1 MKISLTILAICFSF
15 ISKAQIPTPS
25 CDEPVEV
32 CDSAIIFPP
41 STNGGQVY
49 PFVDLWQGFWV
60 VNFYHI
66 SIPASSPTTPGLSCA
81 GLPVNNYYVK
91 LTVDGSGYL
100 EFFMVTSDYSP
111 YWNMAETSW
120 YLYPFTTSTCSQI
133 QSNLIPPVSCNLEAS
148 YPYTDKTGMVENQAQ
163 YPGTNPVAFEPS
175 VYANAGDEFLLLI
188 HANIPV
194 DTNTNIPIFTPK
206 LYVGNA
212 IPGNESSTTTATF
225 TCEPWTVPQS
235 ICLGDSVWFELGNSY
250 NAYDSTYTYTFLN
263 DANDVVN
270 SNHSPWF
277 QVMPDD
283 TTTYHVEVSKNGVIY
298 DTLQSTVY
306 VTAPATPNAGV
317 DQYICEGD
325 TAFLQGALSDSTNYF
340 EWQILDNN
348 DYISATDTLNVDFFS
363 TPDTSQLIL
372 LERNHVCIDG
382 IDTVNIFTHPTP
394 ILELFSDTSI
404 CVDGSASLL
413 AEVSNVDSLTYHWS
427 FTNSL
432 LAQQDFQTN
441 TDTWVSV
448 YASDTIGCTSETDS
462 VFISVKDSLDLNTTS
477 FIEFCAGEYVQLN
490 TNTNGGLIPYNFN
503 WIYEGTNVNISDNYI
518 FSPLDEDSILV
529 IVNDA
534 CETPSDSTWIVLSA
548 YDMPNVGISPNDTLL
563 CFPGKIEFT
572 YNTSIPL
579 QNSSWI
585 FGDGQVV
592 NNQNQ
597 TLYTYSNTGV
607 FEAYLT
613 YNTADN
619 CSDSSNLVFIEVI
632 ENPEADF
639 SFNADITEYSTQVL
653 FNNNSRNALDYYWIF
668 DNGTPNTSTLERPT
682 VNFPEG
688 EIGEYQITLY
698 AYNQADCMDSIS
710 KMIKVATEYSIFA
723 PNTFTPNGDQSNNTW
738 SIATNG
744 IDKQDFQIQIFNRW
758 GKLIFE
764 SQNPNFSWDGIYN
777 GKIVPTGIYTWQIE
791 LSTSLNAERKVERGL
806 VNVLY

>member
-1 MKISLTILAICFSF
+1 MKISLTILVICFSF

-25 CDEPVEV
+25 CSEAVDV
-32 CDSAIIFPP
+32 CDSITIYPPYYDSVQNLNYPFDSFYGINGPPGLYNSFPNPSPTNSSVNCNIIFNNR
-41 STNGGQVY
+41 T
-49 PFVDLWQGFWV
+49 
-60 VNFYHI
+60 FYKV
-66 SIPASSPTTPGLSCA
+66 TVQQPG
-81 GLPVNNYYVK
+81 N
-91 LTVDGSGYL
+91 L
-100 EFFMVTSDYSP
+100 EFLLKTHNKGLAQWIIWQIPNYPNQICYDVISNNVSP
-111 YWNMAETSW
+111 ISCH
-120 YLYPFTTSTCSQI
+120 F
-133 QSNLIPPVSCNLEAS
+133 SNLQYSLPQSIYS
-148 YPYTDKTGMVENQAQ
+148 GMLSV
-163 YPGTNPVAFEPS
+163 GTLQSSLNPLLIEPS
-175 VYANAGDEFLLLI
+175 VMVNTGDQFLILIADDPETNSNAS
-188 HANIPV
+188 
-194 DTNTNIPIFTPK
+194 PINPSK
-206 LYVGNA
+206 LYLGNA
-212 IPGNESSTTTATF
+212 IPGNENSTTTATF

-235 ICLGDSVWFELGNSY
+235 ICLGDSAWFELGNSY
-250 NAYDSTYTYTFLN
+250 NTYDSTYTYTFLN

-270 SNHSPWF
+270 SNYSPWF
-277 QVMPDD
+277 QVIPDD

-306 VTAPATPNAGV
+306 VTAPATPSAGV

-325 TAFLQGALSDSTNYF
+325 TAFLQGDLSDSTNYF

-363 TPDTSQLIL
+363 TPDTSRLIL

-382 IDTVNIFTHPTP
+382 RDTVNIFTHPTP

-404 CVDGSASLL
+404 CVDGNANLL
-413 AEVSNVDSLTYHWS
+413 AEVNNVDSITYHWS

-432 LAQQDFQTN
+432 LGAHDFQTN
-441 TDTWVSV
+441 IDTWVSV
-448 YASDTIGCTSETDS
+448 YASDTIGCVSETDS
-462 VFISVKDSLDLNTTS
+462 VFISVKDSLELNTTS
-477 FIEFCAGEYVQLN
+477 FIEFCAGESVQLN

-503 WIYEGTNVNISDNYI
+503 WVYEGTSVNSSNNYS
-518 FSPLDEDSILV
+518 FSPLDEDSILI
-529 IVNDA
+529 IVTDA
-534 CETPSDSTWIVLSA
+534 CETPSDSAWIVLSA
-548 YDMPNVGISPNDTLL
+548 YDMPNVDISPNDTLL
-563 CFPGKIEFT
+563 CFPGEIEFS
-572 YNTSIPL
+572 YNSSIPL

-585 FGDGQVV
+585 FGDGQSV

-613 YNTADN
+613 YTTADN
-619 CSDSSNLVFIEVI
+619 CVDSSNSVFIEVI

-710 KMIKVATEYSIFA
+710 KMIKVAPEYSIFA

-744 IDKQDFQIQIFNRW
+744 IDPQDFQIQIFNCW